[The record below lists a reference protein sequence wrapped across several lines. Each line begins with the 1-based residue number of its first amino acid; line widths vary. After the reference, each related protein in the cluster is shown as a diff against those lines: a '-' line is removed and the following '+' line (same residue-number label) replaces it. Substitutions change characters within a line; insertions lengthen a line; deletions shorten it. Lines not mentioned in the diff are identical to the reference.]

1 MGLWSISQLAHLV
14 PGTRPG
20 QDPAALSPPPG
31 VPPSQVPVWPLPLPG
46 PKVTSSEWSSLETL
60 CTITILAPPPIPP
73 RHFRHP
79 TGYFLVCLSPTR
91 PCRGLAPDSRVWH
104 QQAASCGHQ
113 RYSSCPVVLW
123 VAPPEDTD
131 LISRAS
137 SPLASLHSQWAPAS
151 APHTWAPPPLRHRG
165 PAPTCSAPQ
174 APDGLPTSLSQV
186 PSPPSSHSGAGT
198 QAGNLSGGSR
208 VSGKYKSD
216 RKVCLPVEKRE
227 RDSLPFL
234 SFSLE
239 I

>member
-1 MGLWSISQLAHLV
+1 MYNHNPGSTSHSSPTLPPSDRVFPCLLIPDTSMSGA
-14 PGTRPG
+14 GTRQPCVAPTG
-20 QDPAALSPPPG
+20 CQLRALRGTAAAPWCCGWPLLRTRISFP
-31 VPPSQVPVWPLPLPG
+31 VPV
-46 PKVTSSEWSSLETL
+46 
-60 CTITILAPPPIPP
+60 A
-73 RHFRHP
+73 
-79 TGYFLVCLSPTR
+79 
-91 PCRGLAPDSRVWH
+91 
-104 QQAASCGHQ
+104 
-113 RYSSCPVVLW
+113 
-123 VAPPEDTD
+123 
-131 LISRAS
+131 
-137 SPLASLHSQWAPAS
+137 PLASLHSQWAPAS